1 MLVVVFG
8 VNGVRA
14 QSYTSTSAAT
24 AWNASRWNSTDAAPY
39 TSVYTANS
47 AVSFTSGT
55 YTFAGMGATTNVG
68 NVTVASGVTVNFA
81 SIGSTFATNGAVRTF
96 DIGSGGLFDFNGQ
109 TISTT
114 AGTGFIKTGY
124 GVFATGGGAFTGG
137 FTLDAGTVIAKGTT
151 GLGSGAGNTLTLN
164 GGTVASNATRIF
176 DNTRFPVGITIGGN
190 VQFGEMSTVVSLAN
204 STANLSFAN
213 NVSLGSSLR
222 TLTLGNG
229 GITTFSGVI
238 SGSGGLI
245 FAANANGTGK
255 FVLTGVNT
263 YTGNT
268 TISSGR
274 LALSGSG
281 SIATSP
287 IITVGS
293 AANFDISGRS
303 AALTLATG
311 QSLRSSAT
319 GSNSTATVTMGT
331 TPTLTLSAG
340 GLGFT
345 EYGGGATAPMTVA
358 GAGSLA
364 LASSPVTVTTTTALG
379 VGTYKLIAKS
389 ESATVTG
396 TPGTLIMAGSVLA
409 ANTSGA
415 LSVSGGELI
424 LTVSSS
430 ASSSSNIILNSGFT
444 HPTNI
449 DYTAYQ
455 AVSGLTTGNSIEVG
469 QFDIQDGGGSADA
482 DAIGTTL
489 TAISLTV
496 ANYGNI
502 RSLALFDGST
512 NVAEISSVTSTS
524 SFSSLTL
531 EALDDASKT
540 FSIRATFKNT
550 VTDNQQIS
558 FTVSSATAS
567 SSGSSFAAANAG
579 AAATTTAGDNNRIEV
594 STSAVIFDQNVS
606 SVSQNAV
613 MNPSPTVLAVDNN
626 ANFDL
631 DNTSNVVMTISTGLA
646 TFGSA
651 TTTVAM
657 VAGIAT
663 FTNLVFA
670 TAANTNQLTATQGAF
685 TDVSANFNV
694 TASSPEIN
702 VKQGI
707 TSLFSGSGTYAAGN
721 IVSGNSGSPVT
732 FTIENIGSANLTY
745 SSITNS
751 NTSDFTLDLINT
763 SSPISASGTTT
774 FTLSFNPS
782 TAGAKST
789 TITINNNDLD
799 EGTYTFTVT
808 GTGTV
813 STASDVLSNS
823 GYSYSSNINYASYQS
838 VSTLTTGNS
847 VGVNGLTIRDGGASA
862 DADNLGT
869 TLTGLTFTTGGST
882 AIRTAALF
890 DGSTNIAEV
899 PVNGASTISF
909 TGLSLNAADGGTKD
923 FELRV
928 SYQSTVTDNQQ
939 LTFTISS
946 ASASTAYS
954 GFAAANAGAAISSA
968 TNDINKLEVTATVL
982 AFVQQVGNVLVNS
995 VMIPAPTV
1003 SANDANGNR
1012 DLDYLTDMTATTTG
1026 TFAVASTNTVTP
1038 IAGLGTFSNLQ
1049 FSSVGTGYTIDI
1061 SSGSI
1066 TNTGNSSNFNIYDAQ
1081 PTIQAANITFTNVG
1095 MNSMTINW
1103 TNGNGTNRM
1112 VVVKA
1117 SGAPGTPSDGQTYT
1131 ANTIF
1136 GSGSTF
1142 GTSEYVVYIG
1152 AGNTVDITGL
1162 TASITYSV
1170 KVFEY
1175 NGSAGTENYLTTSNN
1190 TSQTTAAL
1198 TYYSN
1203 GSGDPA
1209 LLASWNTLRNGSG
1222 SNPTN
1227 FTSGEIF
1234 IIESSDVMTTTSTW
1248 AISGTNSK
1256 LQIESGGTL
1265 TANHAIT
1272 LTNATTFQ
1280 IDNGGIYNH
1289 NNTGSLTSTIFAGT
1303 EVFGASSNFIINN
1316 TPSFTAPSAPGY
1328 GNLTINTSTNATSVG
1343 LSSTLTQVQ
1352 GNLTFT
1358 STGTG
1363 AIRYALLGTGSTTL
1377 NIGGNLSL
1385 NGTTALFYFSSGT
1398 GTASVTV
1405 AGDVIVSS
1413 GTLDMSN
1420 SGSGGAGTLNIG
1432 GNFNQTGGTIK
1443 STSSNPST
1451 INFTGSGK
1459 TFTKSGGTLT
1469 NANINWNIA
1478 DGASLTLVNDLPVA
1492 SGRTLTVGGGTSGIL
1507 DCSTLAVTGAGAF
1520 TLSAGATLKTASAT
1534 GVAGAIIVSGTKT
1547 FSSLA
1552 NYEFNGADTG
1562 TFTTTP
1568 AANTVN
1574 DLTIN
1579 KSSGVVILNQSLK
1592 TNGALTL
1599 TSGTLDIGSNTLT
1612 IAGSVSRTNGNID
1625 ADAGTLSF
1633 DNTNNLS
1640 LPTSLFSGNIY
1651 NLSKAGGAGTVTLND
1666 NLTVTNLLTNTAS
1679 VLSVNT
1685 GALIIATSKELT
1697 VSGTGKATINGTLTN
1712 NGTFT
1717 LNSGA
1722 TLLQGDL
1729 SSISG
1734 GAYNVKQTVTGS
1746 GGSTPNGRFWYLG
1759 PALSNAT
1766 STALLIS
1773 NGNQLW
1779 QWNESSFNYAAVSTG
1794 QALTQGKSYVL
1805 RSGQTTETINFS
1817 GTSLSNGTVNV
1828 TGLSR
1833 TGTTQT
1839 YRGCHL
1845 ISNPYPSYLD
1855 WNAITKTNIG
1865 TTMYIRTAI
1874 GTTLDVMETFNSVN
1888 SLATTISSVPL
1899 TQYIAPMQGFWVKVT
1914 TDGQE
1919 GSLSMTNAMRSHQN
1933 GSGLR
1938 STPQDF
1944 PAFLR
1949 FNMLDGQNKDQIILF
1964 MTPNATSGI
1973 DSHDS
1978 EKMSASGYAQ
1988 FYSTVNAK
1996 KLVING
2002 MKNVK
2007 AKTSVPLTLEM
2018 PSSKSYTFQAEEFNI
2033 EDGLILLEDKQEGV
2047 IQDLTINP
2055 TYSFFG
2061 NVGTNATRFVV
2072 HFQLAN
2078 APILVGGPME
2088 LESLGSDELT
2098 TENIQIISNNQG
2110 TVIIRLDEG
2119 FKPEGSI
2126 RIFDAS
2132 GRLVEQGNFNDQE
2145 TTIQLNEQAGMYFV
2159 EVNAGKLMVK
2169 RKIVIN

>member
-1 MLVVVFG
+1 MKTIFSSSFTSPALPLHAIGVDRFRLLLNGWGLKVLSLLLLVVFG

-24 AWNASRWNSTDAAPY
+24 AWSASRWNSTDAAPY
-39 TSVYTANS
+39 TSVYTANN

-96 DIGSGGLFDFNGQ
+96 DIGSGGLFDFNSQ
-109 TISTT
+109 TISAA
-114 AGTGFIKTGY
+114 AGTGFIKTGA
-124 GVFATGGGAFTGG
+124 GVFATGSCGFLTGG
-137 FTLDAGTVIAKGTT
+137 FTLNNGTVIIRGTT
-151 GLGSGAGNTLTLN
+151 GLGNGTGSFLTLN
-164 GGTVASNATRIF
+164 GGTVASNATRSI

-190 VQFGEMSTVVSLAN
+190 VQFGEMSTVVSLAH
-204 STANLSFAN
+204 STADLSFAN
-213 NVSLGSSLR
+213 NISLGSSLR

-268 TISSGR
+268 TISSGK

-293 AANFDISGRS
+293 AATFDISGRS
-303 AALTLATG
+303 AALTLAAG
-311 QSLRSSAT
+311 QSLRSSAS
-319 GSNSTATVTMGT
+319 GSNTTATVIVGT

-345 EYGGGATAPMTVA
+345 AYGGGATAPITVA
-358 GAGSLA
+358 GTGGSLA

-389 ESATVTG
+389 GSATVTG
-396 TPGTLIMAGSVLA
+396 TPGTLTMAGSGLA
-409 ANTSGA
+409 TNTSGA
-415 LSVSGGELI
+415 LSVSSGELI

-502 RSLALFDGST
+502 RSLALFEGIT

-657 VAGIAT
+657 VSGIAT

-670 TAANTNQLTATQGAF
+670 TAANNNQLTATQGAF

-694 TASSPEIN
+694 SASSPEIN

-732 FTIENIGSANLTY
+732 FTIENIGGANLTY
-745 SSITNS
+745 SSINNS
-751 NTSDFTLDLINT
+751 NNSDFTLDLTNT

-799 EGTYTFTVT
+799 DGTYTFTVT
-808 GTGTV
+808 GTGVV
-813 STASDVLSNS
+813 STASDIICNS

-838 VSTLTTGNS
+838 VSILTTGNS
-847 VGVNGLTIRDGGASA
+847 VGVNGLTIRDGGATT
-862 DADNLGT
+862 DADNLAT
-869 TLTGLTFTTGGST
+869 TLTAITFSTGGST

-899 PVNGASTISF
+899 AVNGGTSIAFSGLTLSTG
-909 TGLSLNAADGGTKD
+909 TDGGTKN

-928 SYQSTVTDNQQ
+928 TYQASVTDNQQ
-939 LTFTISS
+939 ITFTVSS
-946 ASASTAYS
+946 ASASATNS
-954 GFAAANAGAAISSA
+954 GFATANAGAAASTA
-968 TNDINKLEVTATVL
+968 TSDINRLEVTASAL
-982 AFVQQVGNVLVNS
+982 AFVTQPANTLVGAGMSNV
-995 VMIPAPTV
+995 TV
-1003 SANDANGNR
+1003 SANDGNGNR
-1012 DLDYLTDMTATTTG
+1012 DLDFTNSVRITSTGTLTGTPVDVSASSGLATFTSLTHTAPGSSLTLNAERTSGLDWDVTSSTFNITVQEPGLLLLEDNFTATGGALTSNSWIQIATTSINPITTG
-1026 TFAVASTNTVTP
+1026 
-1038 IAGLGTFSNLQ
+1038 
-1049 FSSVGTGYTIDI
+1049 
-1061 SSGSI
+1061 
-1066 TNTGNSSNFNIYDAQ
+1066 
-1081 PTIQAANITFTNVG
+1081 
-1095 MNSMTINW
+1095 
-1103 TNGNGTNRM
+1103 NGNGLSYTNY
-1112 VVVKA
+1112 A
-1117 SGAPGTPSDGQTYT
+1117 SSNIGNASIMTTSGQDVYRTFTSQNPGQGTSTAYFSSLVSLSAAQVNGDYFLTLGESSTFSTSAVYRARIYAKQGSTASKILFGIATTNGTVTYT
-1131 ANTIF
+1131 TTEYNINTTILLAVKHVF
-1136 GSGSTF
+1136 TTSTSTSSLF
-1142 GTSEYVVYIG
+1142 INPSTSSEPTSADISDATASTVTTGLNAVVFRQGTAGNAATLVIDGVRVATNWGALMGNPQYNSSTNIG
-1152 AGNTVDITGL
+1152 AGN
-1162 TASITYSV
+1162 
-1170 KVFEY
+1170 Y
-1175 NGSAGTENYLTTSNN
+1175 NNINL
-1190 TSQTTAAL
+1190 
-1198 TYYSN
+1198 
-1203 GSGDPA
+1203 
-1209 LLASWNTLRNGSG
+1209 
-1222 SNPTN
+1222 
-1227 FTSGEIF
+1227 
-1234 IIESSDVMTTTSTW
+1234 
-1248 AISGTNSK
+1248 ISGTVTATGNVTV
-1256 LQIESGGTL
+1256 SGT
-1265 TANHAIT
+1265 
-1272 LTNATTFQ
+1272 
-1280 IDNGGIYNH
+1280 
-1289 NNTGSLTSTIFAGT
+1289 
-1303 EVFGASSNFIINN
+1303 
-1316 TPSFTAPSAPGY
+1316 
-1328 GNLTINTSTNATSVG
+1328 
-1343 LSSTLTQVQ
+1343 
-1352 GNLTFT
+1352 
-1358 STGTG
+1358 
-1363 AIRYALLGTGSTTL
+1363 
-1377 NIGGNLSL
+1377 LSL
-1385 NGTTALFYFSSGT
+1385 NA
-1398 GTASVTV
+1398 
-1405 AGDVIVSS
+1405 
-1413 GTLDMSN
+1413 
-1420 SGSGGAGTLNIG
+1420 
-1432 GNFNQTGGTIK
+1432 
-1443 STSSNPST
+1443 
-1451 INFTGSGK
+1451 
-1459 TFTKSGGTLT
+1459 
-1469 NANINWNIA
+1469 
-1478 DGASLTLVNDLPVA
+1478 
-1492 SGRTLTVGGGTSGIL
+1492 
-1507 DCSTLAVTGAGAF
+1507 
-1520 TLSAGATLKTASAT
+1520 
-1534 GVAGAIIVSGTKT
+1534 
-1547 FSSLA
+1547 
-1552 NYEFNGADTG
+1552 
-1562 TFTTTP
+1562 
-1568 AANTVN
+1568 
-1574 DLTIN
+1574 
-1579 KSSGVVILNQSLK
+1579 
-1592 TNGALTL
+1592 
-1599 TSGTLDIGSNTLT
+1599 GTLDIGSSTFVIN
-1612 IAGSVSRTNGNID
+1612 GPVSQTSGTID
-1625 ADAGTLSF
+1625 ADAGTVSF
-1633 DNTNNLS
+1633 TNANDLN

-1651 NLSKAGGAGTVTLND
+1651 NLSKVSGAGTVTLND
-1666 NLTVTNLLTNTAS
+1666 NLTVTNELNSTAS
-1679 VLSVNT
+1679 T
-1685 GALIIATSKELT
+1685 GAFIIASSKELA
-1697 VSGTGKATINGTLTN
+1697 VSGTGKATIDGVITN

-1722 TLLQGDL
+1722 TLVQG
-1729 SSISG
+1729 SGGSITG
-1734 GAYNVKQTVTGS
+1734 GAYNVKQNITGAGS
-1746 GGSTPNGRFWYLG
+1746 GTPTGRYWYVGSPVSG
-1759 PALSNAT
+1759 AT
-1766 STALLIS
+1766 SAVYNASGENILKYYS
-1773 NGNQLW
+1773 EPANAW
-1779 QWNESSFNYAAVSTG
+1779 QEITDNTSSIEVGRGYFVQAA
-1794 QALTQGKSYVL
+1794 
-1805 RSGQTTETINFS
+1805 S
-1817 GTSLSNGTVNV
+1817 GTSELNFTGGTINNGDYTLNV
-1828 TGLSR
+1828 TR
-1833 TGTTQT
+1833 NTTT
-1839 YRGCHL
+1839 NAYRGYNL
-1845 ISNPYPSYLD
+1845 LTNPYPSYLD
-1855 WNAITKTNIG
+1855 WDNVSRNQVG
-1865 TTMYIRTAI
+1865 TTIWYRTWNSNSNTMVFDTYNDPAGF
-1874 GTTLDVMETFNSVN
+1874 GTNNNQAGAVSNWIPPMQSFWVSVPQGQTSGTVSFGN
-1888 SLATTISSVPL
+1888 AQRSHFIDLAT
-1899 TQYIAPMQGFWVKVT
+1899 
-1914 TDGQE
+1914 
-1919 GSLSMTNAMRSHQN
+1919 N
-1933 GSGLR
+1933 GYNGLR
-1938 STPQDF
+1938 SSAQDF

-1949 FNMLDGQNKDQIILF
+1949 LNLLDGNFVDQTILYMKPDANNTF
-1964 MTPNATSGI
+1964 
-1973 DSHDS
+1973 DEYDS
-1978 EKMSASGYAQ
+1978 EKMFLGGVPQ

-1996 KLVING
+1996 KLVLNG
-2002 MKNVK
+2002 MKNQK
-2007 AKTSVPLTLEM
+2007 ARTSVPLTMEL
-2018 PSSKSYTFQAEEFNI
+2018 PTSKSYTFQAEEFNI
-2033 EDGLILLEDKQEGV
+2033 EDGLILLEDKQEGI

-2061 NVGTNATRFVV
+2061 NAGTNATRFVV

-2098 TENIQIISNNQG
+2098 SENIQIVSNNQG
-2110 TVIIRLDEG
+2110 TIIIRMDEG

-2132 GRLVEQGNFNDQE
+2132 GRLVEQTDFNDQE

-2159 EVNAGKLMVK
+2159 EVSAGKLMVK
-2169 RKIVIN
+2169 KKIVIE